1 MLNSGC
7 SCLHP
12 ATGLPPRLIN
22 HWDIHGYPLDTGP
35 PAKASLIP
43 SQGRRTLPWSPQT
56 GRSSSRPL
64 SSAAAGPVGAQLPH
78 SPTKW
83 RWSKVPPH
91 AEMPTVAAECG
102 LESLKRLEVLLQA
115 KAQLCLMHDF
125 SHVGSF
131 VKQSQM
137 FECLLTRSVCD
148 EATGYYAF
156 VGTKLGTQLI
166 ISGQCDEPF
175 MWILTTVH
183 GTSAIEYSSVQRM
196 PSKKQGPSK

>member
-12 ATGLPPRLIN
+12 ATNLPPWLIN
-22 HWDIHGYPLDTGP
+22 HWDIHGYPMISPWHFTFFKLRHTFTR
-35 PAKASLIP
+35 PAAHAPMVATNWEVKFSTSLICC
-43 SQGRRTLPWSPQT
+43 SRTSWGT
-56 GRSSSRPL
+56 IATL
-64 SSAAAGPVGAQLPH
+64 SNQMEVVQSTSTCRYAKFLQLN
-78 SPTKW
+78 
-83 RWSKVPPH
+83 
-91 AEMPTVAAECG
+91 VALKD

-156 VGTKLGTQLI
+156 VGTKLGAQFI
-166 ISGQCDEPF
+166 ISGQCNELNVDPHHW
-175 MWILTTVH
+175 MAPQL
-183 GTSAIEYSSVQRM
+183 
-196 PSKKQGPSK
+196 